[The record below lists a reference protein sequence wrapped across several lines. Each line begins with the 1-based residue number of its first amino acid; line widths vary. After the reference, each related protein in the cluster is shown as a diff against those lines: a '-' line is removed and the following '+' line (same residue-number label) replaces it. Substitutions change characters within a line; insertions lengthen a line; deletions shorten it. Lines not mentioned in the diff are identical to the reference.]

1 MNQMQTSQTPNTPPV
16 APPPPEPHY
25 RFRWTLVMVVL
36 VILGFF
42 WLRDGVEMSF
52 RFQDVLD
59 YLRIRHEDKYVQ
71 VACLA
76 IALIAVTLIARILRR
91 DSK

>member
-1 MNQMQTSQTPNTPPV
+1 MNQIQTSQTPNKPPV
-16 APPPPEPHY
+16 SPPPPEPHY

-36 VILGFF
+36 VILAFF
-42 WLRDGVEMSF
+42 WLRDGVEASF

-76 IALIAVTLIARILRR
+76 IVLIAVTLITKIMRR